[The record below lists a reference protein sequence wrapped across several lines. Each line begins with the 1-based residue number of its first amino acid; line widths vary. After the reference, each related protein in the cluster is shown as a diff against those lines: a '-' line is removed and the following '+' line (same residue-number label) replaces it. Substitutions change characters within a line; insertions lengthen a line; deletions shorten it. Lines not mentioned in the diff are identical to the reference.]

1 VVGALLQ
8 QAAMTGRT
16 AARLAWSLWALSFAL
31 AAGGVLVGAY
41 GGVYSRSAQIPA
53 VLEDLHSS
61 VGSDLVFALWI
72 LVFTTMGALVA
83 ARRWRNPVGWLL
95 LAEGLVWDLQLFAQ
109 GYAAAALFTHRGT
122 LPAGELVLWVIG
134 WWLYVA
140 ANFLVFFLVLLLPTG
155 RLRSRR
161 WRWAAWLGACCIV
174 LVVPSLLARRALYP
188 DLPAITNP
196 VGLLPPS
203 PLVDLLDHL
212 AEDVLLP
219 LLGAAAVTS
228 LVLRFRTARSVE
240 RQQLKWLAYAAM
252 LLLAG
257 GLGGVYLAQWL
268 GASGYVVSFFQV
280 APLGAIPVAVAVA
293 VLRYRLYDIDR
304 IINRTLVYGLLTAT
318 LGLGYAGG
326 VLGLGQLFGG
336 VSQQPPSWA
345 IAATTLAM
353 AALFQPLRR
362 RIQNGVD
369 RRFNRRR
376 YDAAKTIEAFSARLR
391 QEIDLDTLSAE
402 LLAVVD
408 QTMEPTRASLWLRP
422 SAQPPKSQ
430 AARAQ

>member
-1 VVGALLQ
+1 
-8 QAAMTGRT
+8 MTCRS
-16 AARLAWSLWALSFAL
+16 AARLAWSLWGLSVAL

-41 GGVYSRSAQIPA
+41 GRSGSGQVPA
-53 VLEDLHSS
+53 VLPDLHSS
-61 VGSDLVFALWI
+61 VANDLAFALWI

-95 LAEGLVWDLQLFAQ
+95 LAEGLVWDVQLVAQ
-109 GYAAAALFTHRGT
+109 GYAAAALFTHPGT
-122 LPAGELVLWVIG
+122 LPAGRLVLWVIA
-134 WWLYVA
+134 WWLYLA
-140 ANFLVFFLVLLLPTG
+140 ANLLLVFLVLLLPTG

-161 WRWAAWLGACCIV
+161 WRWAAWLAVGCIV
-174 LVVPSLLARRALYP
+174 LVVPGLLARGPLHP
-188 DLPAITNP
+188 KLPAITNP
-196 VGLLPPS
+196 AGLLPPS
-203 PLVDLLDHL
+203 PVLDLLDHL
-212 AEDVLLP
+212 GEDVLLP
-219 LLGAAAVTS
+219 LLGVAAVAS
-228 LVLRFRTARSVE
+228 LVLRFRTARGVE
-240 RQQLKWLAYAAM
+240 RQQLKWLAYAAV

-257 GLGGVYLAQWL
+257 GLGGAYLAQWL

-304 IINRTLVYGLLTAT
+304 IINRTLVYGLLTST
-318 LGLGYAGG
+318 LGVGYAGE

-345 IAATTLAM
+345 IAATTLAV

-362 RIQNGVD
+362 RIQSGVD

-408 QTMEPTRASLWLRP
+408 QTMEPTMLSLWLRP
-422 SAQPPKSQ
+422 SAQPSKGQ